1 MKTFNKN
8 LNKNIIKNLIV
19 KKLICEN
26 LIKNPIKTKFII
38 VLILIT
44 NSILFSQNTNATNS
58 NNTNS
63 GKYGVLSASLELVAY
78 GRMSDLIEQ
87 TGNEDTLGVLLYG
100 DLSYIKEYKY
110 ASIGADI
117 NARFY
122 EPLSHKARFYKDMSP
137 PLFDFTKLNLFV
149 NFKYIGIR
157 VGVLESYTKN
167 IPMTSYFPTLFYYHT
182 VSSNKATVLSGPRD
196 LPIGYDTQFIPRYDT
211 GIMLE
216 SSFYGVFIGV
226 GMVNGEEGLD
236 ANSSKGLM
244 AKISYSN
251 DYINTG
257 VAGIVSQLG
266 SIPIKEYGDSVNA
279 FLYFRNGKNGRFT
292 VGIEGFWFRHGIM
305 DYNKYLPSNAT
316 NINTNGI
323 DNEHHYNSGYYT
335 DFSIQTFAERKPF
348 YAMSGFIFFEV
359 RRLWKFDI
367 TAHFGIH
374 DNNIYSNSEDVYQLK
389 YRAFL
394 KITLN
399 ITDDFKIMLSDTF
412 TYDPVFKNNYQYYEI
427 ERRHQVGAIS
437 YAAKDGGHYTV
448 DNDFYLGLSFKFG
461 GVWGK

>member
-1 MKTFNKN
+1 MKTFIYIKTCIKTKKKLIKN
-8 LNKNIIKNLIV
+8 FIKNLT
-19 KKLICEN
+19 KPN
-26 LIKNPIKTKFII
+26 FKFII
-38 VLILIT
+38 ALILII

-137 PLFDFTKLNLFV
+137 PIFDFTKLNLFV

-182 VSSNKATVLSGPRD
+182 VSTNKATVLSGPRD

-251 DYINTG
+251 DYINAG

-279 FLYFRNGKNGRFT
+279 FFYFRNGKNGRFT
-292 VGIEGFWFRHGIM
+292 IGIEGFWFRHGIM
-305 DYNKYLPSNAT
+305 DENEYLPSNA
-316 NINTNGI
+316 NNTNN
-323 DNEHHYNSGYYT
+323 DNEHHYNTGYYT

-412 TYDPVFKNNYQYYEI
+412 TYDPVFKNNLQYYEL

-437 YAAKDGGHYTV
+437 YEAKDGGHYTV

>member
-1 MKTFNKN
+1 MKN
-8 LNKNIIKNLIV
+8 LNIKI
-19 KKLICEN
+19 KLI
-26 LIKNPIKTKFII
+26 IA
-38 VLILIT
+38 LILIT

-182 VSSNKATVLSGPRD
+182 VSTNKATILSGPRD

-305 DYNKYLPSNAT
+305 DENEYLPSNK
-316 NINTNGI
+316 NTNA
-323 DNEHHYNSGYYT
+323 HHYNSGYYT

-412 TYDPVFKNNYQYYEI
+412 TYDPVFKNNYQYYEL

>member
-8 LNKNIIKNLIV
+8 LNKNMIKNIIV

-38 VLILIT
+38 ALILIT

-182 VSSNKATVLSGPRD
+182 VSTNKATILSGPRD

-257 VAGIVSQLG
+257 IAGIVSQLG

-279 FLYFRNGKNGRFT
+279 FFYFRNGKNGRFT
-292 VGIEGFWFRHGIM
+292 IGIEGFWFRHGIM
-305 DYNKYLPSNAT
+305 DENEYLPSNK
-316 NINTNGI
+316 NTNA
-323 DNEHHYNSGYYT
+323 HHYNSGYYT

>member
-1 MKTFNKN
+1 MKTF
-8 LNKNIIKNLIV
+8 IYIKTFIKA
-19 KKLICEN
+19 KKN
-26 LIKNPIKTKFII
+26 LIKNFIKNPMKINCKFII
-38 VLILIT
+38 ALILII
-44 NSILFSQNTNATNS
+44 NSILFSQNTNSTNS

-182 VSSNKATVLSGPRD
+182 VSTNKATVLSGPRD

-279 FLYFRNGKNGRFT
+279 FFYFRNGKNGRFT
-292 VGIEGFWFRHGIM
+292 IGIEGFWFRHGIM
-305 DYNKYLPSNAT
+305 DENEYLPSNADKT
-316 NINTNGI
+316 NTNA
-323 DNEHHYNSGYYT
+323 HHYNSGYYT
-335 DFSIQTFAERKPF
+335 DFSIQTFKSRNPF

-412 TYDPVFKNNYQYYEI
+412 TYDPVYKNNYQYYEL

>member
-1 MKTFNKN
+1 MRT
-8 LNKNIIKNLIV
+8 LIIKT
-19 KKLICEN
+19 
-26 LIKNPIKTKFII
+26 IKTIKTKFII
-38 VLILIT
+38 GLFLTI
-44 NSILFSQNTNATNS
+44 NSILFSQNIQNTNNINT

-137 PLFDFTKLNLFV
+137 PLFDFSKLNLSV

-157 VGVLESYTKN
+157 VGVLEVYTKN

-182 VSSNKATVLSGPRD
+182 VSTNKATILSGPRD
-196 LPIGYDTQFIPRYDT
+196 LPIGYGTQLIPRYDT

-251 DYINTG
+251 DYVNTG

-266 SIPIKEYGDSVNA
+266 SIPIKEWGDSINA
-279 FLYFRNGKNGRFT
+279 FFYFRNGRNGRFT
-292 VGIEGFWFRHGIM
+292 IGIEGFWFRHGIR
-305 DYNKYLPSNAT
+305 DHNEYLPSNVKKDDKT
-316 NINTNGI
+316 E
-323 DNEHHYNSGYYT
+323 NEHHYDSGYYT
-335 DFSIQTFAERKPF
+335 DFSIQTFKSREPF
-348 YAMSGFIFFEV
+348 YAMSGFIFFEA

-367 TAHFGIH
+367 TAHFGVY
-374 DNNIYSNSEDVYQLK
+374 DNNIYSDSEDIYQLK

-412 TYDPVFKNNYQYYEI
+412 TYDPVFKNNYQYYELE
-427 ERRHQVGAIS
+427 ERNQVGAIS
-437 YAAKDGGHYTV
+437 YASKDGKHYTV

>member
-1 MKTFNKN
+1 MHLFMRT
-8 LNKNIIKNLIV
+8 LIIKT
-19 KKLICEN
+19 
-26 LIKNPIKTKFII
+26 IKTIKTKFII
-38 VLILIT
+38 GLFLII
-44 NSILFSQNTNATNS
+44 NSILFSQNIQNTNNINT

-137 PLFDFTKLNLFV
+137 PLFDFSKLNLSV

-157 VGVLESYTKN
+157 VGVLEVYTKN

-182 VSSNKATVLSGPRD
+182 VSTNKATILSGPRD
-196 LPIGYDTQFIPRYDT
+196 LPIGYGTQLIPRYDT

-251 DYINTG
+251 DYVNTG

-266 SIPIKEYGDSVNA
+266 SIPIKEWGDSINA
-279 FLYFRNGKNGRFT
+279 FFYFRNGRNGRFT
-292 VGIEGFWFRHGIM
+292 IGIEGFWFRHGIR
-305 DYNKYLPSNAT
+305 DHNEYLPSRRDDTTAG
-316 NINTNGI
+316 NGNQNGNENFK
-323 DNEHHYNSGYYT
+323 NEHHYDSGYYT
-335 DFSIQTFAERKPF
+335 DFSIQTFKSREPF
-348 YAMSGFIFFEV
+348 YAMSGFIFFEA

-367 TAHFGIH
+367 TAHFGVY
-374 DNNIYSNSEDVYQLK
+374 DNNIYSDSEDIYQLK

-412 TYDPVFKNNYQYYEI
+412 TYDPVFKNNYQYYELE
-427 ERRHQVGAIS
+427 ERNQVGAIS
-437 YAAKDGGHYTV
+437 YASKDGKHYTV

>member
-1 MKTFNKN
+1 MHLFMRT
-8 LNKNIIKNLIV
+8 LIIKT
-19 KKLICEN
+19 
-26 LIKNPIKTKFII
+26 IKTIKTKFII
-38 VLILIT
+38 GLFLTI
-44 NSILFSQNTNATNS
+44 NSILFSQNIQNTNNINT

-137 PLFDFTKLNLFV
+137 PLFDFSKLNLSV

-157 VGVLESYTKN
+157 VGVLEVYTKN

-182 VSSNKATVLSGPRD
+182 VSTNKATILSGPRD
-196 LPIGYDTQFIPRYDT
+196 LPIGYGTQLIPRYDT

-251 DYINTG
+251 DYVNTG

-266 SIPIKEYGDSVNA
+266 SIPIKEWGDSINA
-279 FLYFRNGKNGRFT
+279 FFYFRNGRNGRFT
-292 VGIEGFWFRHGIM
+292 IGIEGFWFRHGIR
-305 DYNKYLPSNAT
+305 DHNEYLPSRNDKT
-316 NINTNGI
+316 DNFK
-323 DNEHHYNSGYYT
+323 NEHHYDSGYYT
-335 DFSIQTFAERKPF
+335 DFSIQTFKSREPF
-348 YAMSGFIFFEV
+348 YAMSGFIFFEA

-367 TAHFGIH
+367 TAHFGVY
-374 DNNIYSNSEDVYQLK
+374 DNNIYSDSEDIYQLK

-412 TYDPVFKNNYQYYEI
+412 TYDPVFKNNYQYYELE
-427 ERRHQVGAIS
+427 ERNQVGAIS
-437 YAAKDGGHYTV
+437 YASKDGKHYTV

>member
-1 MKTFNKN
+1 MKN
-8 LNKNIIKNLIV
+8 LNIKI
-19 KKLICEN
+19 KLI
-26 LIKNPIKTKFII
+26 IA
-38 VLILIT
+38 LILIT
-44 NSILFSQNTNATNS
+44 NSILFSQNTNETNS

-305 DYNKYLPSNAT
+305 DENNYLPSNASDT
-316 NINTNGI
+316 NK
-323 DNEHHYNSGYYT
+323 NEHHYNSGYYT

>member
-8 LNKNIIKNLIV
+8 LNKNMIKNIIV

-38 VLILIT
+38 ALILIT

-182 VSSNKATVLSGPRD
+182 VSTNKATILSGPRD

-279 FLYFRNGKNGRFT
+279 FFYFRNGKNGRFT
-292 VGIEGFWFRHGIM
+292 IGIEGFWFRHGIM
-305 DYNKYLPSNAT
+305 DENNYLPSNASDT
-316 NINTNGI
+316 NK
-323 DNEHHYNSGYYT
+323 NEHHYNSGYYT

-412 TYDPVFKNNYQYYEI
+412 TYDPVFKNNYQYYEL

>member
-1 MKTFNKN
+1 MSNTKDNKSEFKILCLTFFTILLSAFINNNK
-8 LNKNIIKNLIV
+8 V
-19 KKLICEN
+19 Y
-26 LIKNPIKTKFII
+26 
-38 VLILIT
+38 
-44 NSILFSQNTNATNS
+44 SQTTNTNDV
-58 NNTNS
+58 
-63 GKYGVLSASLELVAY
+63 KRYGQLSASLEMVAY

-100 DLSYIKEYKY
+100 DLHYIKEYKY
-110 ASIGADI
+110 ASIEATF

-137 PLFDFTKLNLFV
+137 PVFDFSKMNIFI
-149 NFKYIGIR
+149 NFKYVGIR
-157 VGVLESYTKN
+157 AGVLEPYTKN

-196 LPIGYDTQFIPRYDT
+196 MPIGYDSQFIPRYDT
-211 GIMLE
+211 GIMVE
-216 SSFYGVFIGV
+216 ANFFGVFIGV

-244 AKISYSN
+244 AKIAYSN

-257 VAGIVSQLG
+257 VAGVVTQLG
-266 SIPIKEYGDSVNA
+266 SVPIKEWGDTVNA
-279 FLYFRNGKNGRFT
+279 FFYFRNGKNGRFT
-292 VGIEGFWFRHGIM
+292 VGLEGFWFRHGIM
-305 DYNKYLPSNAT
+305 RDNKYFPGQE
-316 NINTNGI
+316 NT
-323 DNEHHYNSGYYT
+323 NEHHYNGGYYT
-335 DFSIQTFAERKPF
+335 DFSIQTFNGEKP
-348 YAMSGFIFFEV
+348 YYGMSGFIFFEA

-374 DNNIYSNSEDVYQLK
+374 DNNIYSDAEDIYQLK

-394 KITLN
+394 KITFN

-412 TYDPVFKNNYQYYEI
+412 TYDPVYKNNYQYYEL
-427 ERRHQVGAIS
+427 EDRSQVGVIS
-437 YAAKDGGHYTV
+437 YEMKNGKHYTV

-461 GVWGK
+461 GVWGNK

>member
-1 MKTFNKN
+1 MKT
-8 LNKNIIKNLIV
+8 LNKNIIKNQIKNLI
-19 KKLICEN
+19 EN
-26 LIKNPIKTKFII
+26 LTKTNCKFII
-38 VLILIT
+38 ALILII
-44 NSILFSQNTNATNS
+44 NSILFSQNTNDNNATNS

-266 SIPIKEYGDSVNA
+266 SIPIKEYGDSINA
-279 FLYFRNGKNGRFT
+279 FFYFRNGKNGRFT
-292 VGIEGFWFRHGIM
+292 IGIEGFWFRHGIM
-305 DYNKYLPSNAT
+305 DYNKYLPSYNGT
-316 NINTNGI
+316 N

-374 DNNIYSNSEDVYQLK
+374 DNNIYSDLEDVYQLK

-412 TYDPVFKNNYQYYEI
+412 TYDPVFKNNKQYYEL
-427 ERRHQVGAIS
+427 EDRRQVGVIS
-437 YAAKDGGHYTV
+437 YNDSGGKHYTV

>member
-26 LIKNPIKTKFII
+26 LIKNTIKTKFII
-38 VLILIT
+38 ALILIT
-44 NSILFSQNTNATNS
+44 NSILFSQNTNETNS

-305 DYNKYLPSNAT
+305 DENNYLPSNASDT
-316 NINTNGI
+316 NK
-323 DNEHHYNSGYYT
+323 NEHHYNSGYYT

>member
-26 LIKNPIKTKFII
+26 LIKNTIKTKFII
-38 VLILIT
+38 ALILIT
-44 NSILFSQNTNATNS
+44 NSILFSQNTNETNS

-305 DYNKYLPSNAT
+305 DENNYLPSNASDT
-316 NINTNGI
+316 NK
-323 DNEHHYNSGYYT
+323 NEHHYNSGYYT

-412 TYDPVFKNNYQYYEI
+412 TYDPVFKNNYQYYEL

-437 YAAKDGGHYTV
+437 YASKDGGHYTV

>member
-1 MKTFNKN
+1 MKTFIYIKTKKKLIKN
-8 LNKNIIKNLIV
+8 FIKNLT
-19 KKLICEN
+19 KPN
-26 LIKNPIKTKFII
+26 FKFII
-38 VLILIT
+38 ALILII

-137 PLFDFTKLNLFV
+137 PIFDFTKLNLFV

-182 VSSNKATVLSGPRD
+182 VSTNKATVLSGPRD

-251 DYINTG
+251 DYINAG

-279 FLYFRNGKNGRFT
+279 FFYFRNGKNGRFT
-292 VGIEGFWFRHGIM
+292 IGIEGFWFRHGIM
-305 DYNKYLPSNAT
+305 DENEYLPSNA
-316 NINTNGI
+316 NNTNN
-323 DNEHHYNSGYYT
+323 DNEHHYNTGYYT

-412 TYDPVFKNNYQYYEI
+412 TYDPVFKNNLQYYEL

>member
-1 MKTFNKN
+1 MHLFMKT
-8 LNKNIIKNLIV
+8 LIIKT
-19 KKLICEN
+19 
-26 LIKNPIKTKFII
+26 IKTIKTKFII
-38 VLILIT
+38 GLFLII
-44 NSILFSQNTNATNS
+44 NSILFSQNIQNTNNINT

-137 PLFDFTKLNLFV
+137 PLFDFSKLNLSV

-157 VGVLESYTKN
+157 VGVLEVYTKN

-182 VSSNKATVLSGPRD
+182 VSTNKATILSGPRD
-196 LPIGYDTQFIPRYDT
+196 LPIGYGTQLIPRYDT

-251 DYINTG
+251 DYVNTG

-266 SIPIKEYGDSVNA
+266 SIPIKEWGDSINA
-279 FLYFRNGKNGRFT
+279 FFYFRNGRNGRFT
-292 VGIEGFWFRHGIM
+292 IGIEGFWFRHGIR
-305 DYNKYLPSNAT
+305 DHNEYLPSRRDDT
-316 NINTNGI
+316 TDGNGNQNGNKEFK
-323 DNEHHYNSGYYT
+323 NEHHYDSGYYT
-335 DFSIQTFAERKPF
+335 DFSIQTFKSREPF
-348 YAMSGFIFFEV
+348 YAMSGFIFFEA

-367 TAHFGIH
+367 TAHFGVY
-374 DNNIYSNSEDVYQLK
+374 DNNIYSDSEDIYQLK

-412 TYDPVFKNNYQYYEI
+412 TYDPVFKNNYQYYELE
-427 ERRHQVGAIS
+427 ERNQVGAIS
-437 YAAKDGGHYTV
+437 YASKDGKHYTV

>member
-1 MKTFNKN
+1 MKTF
-8 LNKNIIKNLIV
+8 IYIKTSIKT
-19 KKLICEN
+19 KKN
-26 LIKNPIKTKFII
+26 LIKNFIKNPTKTNCKFII
-38 VLILIT
+38 ALILII
-44 NSILFSQNTNATNS
+44 NSILFSQNTNSTNS

-279 FLYFRNGKNGRFT
+279 FFYFRNGKNGRFT
-292 VGIEGFWFRHGIM
+292 IGIEGFWFRHGIM
-305 DYNKYLPSNAT
+305 DENEYLPSNT
-316 NINTNGI
+316 NTNA
-323 DNEHHYNSGYYT
+323 HHYNSGYYT
-335 DFSIQTFAERKPF
+335 DFSIQTFKSRNPF

-412 TYDPVFKNNYQYYEI
+412 TYDPVYKNNYQYYEL

>member
-1 MKTFNKN
+1 MKTFIYIKTKKKLIKN
-8 LNKNIIKNLIV
+8 FIKNLT
-19 KKLICEN
+19 KPN
-26 LIKNPIKTKFII
+26 FKFII
-38 VLILIT
+38 ALILII

-110 ASIGADI
+110 ASIRADI

-137 PLFDFTKLNLFV
+137 PIFDFTKLNLFV

-182 VSSNKATVLSGPRD
+182 VSANKATILSGPRD
-196 LPIGYDTQFIPRYDT
+196 LPSGYDTQFIPRYDT

-251 DYINTG
+251 DYINAG

-279 FLYFRNGKNGRFT
+279 FFYFRNGKNGRFT
-292 VGIEGFWFRHGIM
+292 IGIEGFWFRHGIM
-305 DYNKYLPSNAT
+305 DENEYLPSNA
-316 NINTNGI
+316 NNTNN
-323 DNEHHYNSGYYT
+323 DNEHHYNTGYYT

-412 TYDPVFKNNYQYYEI
+412 TYDPVFKNNLQYYEL

>member
-8 LNKNIIKNLIV
+8 LTKNIIKNLIV

-26 LIKNPIKTKFII
+26 LIKNTIKTKFII
-38 VLILIT
+38 ALILIT
-44 NSILFSQNTNATNS
+44 NSILFSQNTNETNS

-305 DYNKYLPSNAT
+305 DENNYLPSNASDT
-316 NINTNGI
+316 NK
-323 DNEHHYNSGYYT
+323 NEHHYNSGYYT

>member
-1 MKTFNKN
+1 MKT
-8 LNKNIIKNLIV
+8 LNKILN
-19 KKLICEN
+19 
-26 LIKNPIKTKFII
+26 IKTKFII
-38 VLILIT
+38 GLFLII
-44 NSILFSQNTNATNS
+44 NSILFSQNTNNA
-58 NNTNS
+58 NS

-117 NARFY
+117 NVRFY

-149 NFKYIGIR
+149 NFKYVGIR
-157 VGVLESYTKN
+157 VGVLEVYTKN

-182 VSSNKATVLSGPRD
+182 VSSNKSTILSGPRD
-196 LPIGYDTQFIPRYDT
+196 LPIGYDTQLIPRYDT

-266 SIPIKEYGDSVNA
+266 SIPIKEWGDSINA
-279 FLYFRNGKNGRFT
+279 FFYFRNGKNGRFT
-292 VGIEGFWFRHGIM
+292 IGIEGFWFRHGIM
-305 DYNKYLPSNAT
+305 DHNEYLPGNSNS
-316 NINTNGI
+316 N
-323 DNEHHYNSGYYT
+323 DHHYDGGYYT
-335 DFSIQTFAERKPF
+335 DFSIQTFKSRKPF
-348 YAMSGFIFFEV
+348 YAMSGFIFFEA

-367 TAHFGIH
+367 TAHFGVY
-374 DNNIYSNSEDVYQLK
+374 DNNIYSNSEDIYQLK

-412 TYDPVFKNNYQYYEI
+412 TYDPVFKNNYQYYEL

-437 YAAKDGGHYTV
+437 YASKDGHYTV

>member
-1 MKTFNKN
+1 MMQNN
-8 LNKNIIKNLIV
+8 
-19 KKLICEN
+19 
-26 LIKNPIKTKFII
+26 KFII
-38 VLILIT
+38 FFFLII
-44 NSILFSQNTNATNS
+44 NSFLFSQTSANDNVNNI

-63 GKYGVLSASLELVAY
+63 DKWGILKASLELVAY

-100 DLSYIKEYKY
+100 DLSYIKKYKY

-117 NARFY
+117 SARFY

-137 PLFDFTKLNLFV
+137 PLFDFNKLNLFV
-149 NFKYIGIR
+149 NFKYVGIR
-157 VGVLESYTKN
+157 AGVLESYTKN
-167 IPMTSYFPTLFYYHT
+167 IPMNSYFPTLFYYHT

-196 LPIGYDTQFIPRYDT
+196 MPIGYDTQFIPRYDT

-266 SIPIKEYGDSVNA
+266 SIPIKEYGDSVNV
-279 FLYFRNGKNGRFT
+279 FFYFRNGRNGRFT

-305 DYNKYLPSNAT
+305 DYNEYLPGGSNS
-316 NINTNGI
+316 NQHN
-323 DNEHHYNSGYYT
+323 YNSGYYT
-335 DFSIQTFAERKPF
+335 DFSIQTFKAREPF

-374 DNNIYSNSEDVYQLK
+374 DNNIYSNSEDIYRLK

-394 KITLN
+394 KITFN
-399 ITDDFKIMLSDTF
+399 ITDEFKIMLSDTF
-412 TYDPVFKNNYQYYEI
+412 TYDPVYKNNYQYYEI

-461 GVWGK
+461 GIWGK

>member
-8 LNKNIIKNLIV
+8 LTKNIIKNLIV

-26 LIKNPIKTKFII
+26 LIKNTIKTKFII
-38 VLILIT
+38 ALILIT
-44 NSILFSQNTNATNS
+44 NSILFSQNTNETNS

-257 VAGIVSQLG
+257 IAGIVSQLG

-279 FLYFRNGKNGRFT
+279 FFYFRNGKNGRFT
-292 VGIEGFWFRHGIM
+292 LGIEGFWFRHGIM
-305 DYNKYLPSNAT
+305 DENNYLPSNASDT
-316 NINTNGI
+316 NK
-323 DNEHHYNSGYYT
+323 NEHHYNSGYYT

-374 DNNIYSNSEDVYQLK
+374 DNNIYSNSEDVYRLK

>member
-8 LNKNIIKNLIV
+8 LTKNIIKNLIV

-26 LIKNPIKTKFII
+26 LIKNTIKTKFII
-38 VLILIT
+38 ALILIT
-44 NSILFSQNTNATNS
+44 NSILFSQNTNETNS

-182 VSSNKATVLSGPRD
+182 VSTNKATILSGPRD

-305 DYNKYLPSNAT
+305 DENNYLPSNASDT
-316 NINTNGI
+316 NK
-323 DNEHHYNSGYYT
+323 NEHHYNSGYYT

>member
-8 LNKNIIKNLIV
+8 LTKNIIKNLIV

-26 LIKNPIKTKFII
+26 LIKNTIKTKFII
-38 VLILIT
+38 ALILIT

-182 VSSNKATVLSGPRD
+182 VSTNKATILSGPRD

-292 VGIEGFWFRHGIM
+292 IGIEGFWFRHGIM
-305 DYNKYLPSNAT
+305 DENNYLPSNASDT
-316 NINTNGI
+316 NK
-323 DNEHHYNSGYYT
+323 NEHHYNSGYYT

-374 DNNIYSNSEDVYQLK
+374 DNNIYSNSEDVYRLK

>member
-8 LNKNIIKNLIV
+8 LNKNMIKNIIV

-38 VLILIT
+38 ALILIT

-279 FLYFRNGKNGRFT
+279 FFYFRNGKNGRFT
-292 VGIEGFWFRHGIM
+292 IGIEGFWFRHGIM
-305 DYNKYLPSNAT
+305 DENEYLPSNK
-316 NINTNGI
+316 NTNA
-323 DNEHHYNSGYYT
+323 HHYNSGYYT

-412 TYDPVFKNNYQYYEI
+412 TYDPVFKNNYQYYEL